1 MMDNCT
7 FPRYSDNDIVV
18 RIRNSLLSGNEAK
31 FFSKSDLFPN
41 VKPEI
46 LRMIFMRVLQSVYGI
61 RVEHFYTMP
70 VTFETAYPQIFEGFL
85 PIGNLF
91 VNMERFFPICRVNDF
106 QIADIIH
113 PKANRTA
120 RFLSGILNFLYF
132 CDSRREV
139 YLEIQSVHKT
149 AMEKEQQLQVAI
161 QDATLKLEKMDIVP
175 ADQEV
180 EFKELSEEIQELQ
193 HKLNQEYR
201 QKTNVLQEMIHQKRM
216 EIAEKNQNLNDLKMA
231 VCYLKQEQEQL
242 KSRITESPEKLT
254 NCRERMKQTQQ
265 KIKKDKQEVIE
276 KYESYRD
283 LVEMFPSC
291 QQEVQFYRKK
301 MQTQGANMDKLSNIL
316 AQIRTL
322 EDQTEN
328 SKSGFKNAKT
338 EEMSLKRLV
347 TVKREKLAA
356 LEIKLKK
363 IYENTELQKQAIT
376 ECCNKFQEKRGAVCE
391 KLTAT
396 DTEIMQLKGAIQQ
409 LSDNVEKEKV
419 KEKINSRMIY
429 RIAMAGVFKV
439 SQSIYSQSLNG
450 SRTKIEKV
458 LHKTSCG
465 TSIPGGDLPQLED
478 WVGEIS

>member
-7 FPRYSDNDIVV
+7 FPRYSANDIVV
-18 RIRNSLLSGNEAK
+18 HIRNSLLSGNEAK
-31 FFSKSDLFPN
+31 LFSKNDLFPN

-61 RVEHFYTMP
+61 RVEHFYSMP
-70 VTFETAYPQIFEGFL
+70 MTFETAYPQIFEEFL

-91 VNMERFFPICRVNDF
+91 VNMARFLPICRVNDF
-106 QIADIIH
+106 QFADIVH
-113 PKANRTA
+113 PKGNRTA
-120 RFLSGILNFLYF
+120 RFLSGILNFLFF
-132 CDSRREV
+132 CDSRREI

-161 QDATLKLEKMDIVP
+161 QNATLKLEKMDIVP

-180 EFKELSEEIQELQ
+180 EFKELSQEIQELQ

-216 EIAEKNQNLNDLKMA
+216 EIAEKNQNLNDLKMEA
-231 VCYLKQEQEQL
+231 CYLKQEQEQL

-322 EDQTEN
+322 EDQIEN

-338 EEMSLKRLV
+338 EEMSLKRIV
-347 TVKREKLAA
+347 TVKHEKLAA
-356 LEIKLKK
+356 VEIKLKN
-363 IYENTELQKQAIT
+363 IYENAELQKQAIT

-419 KEKINSRMIY
+419 KEKEIYLSLRIGLEKYHENLAKTVNSYISSREDK
-429 RIAMAGVFKV
+429 IA
-439 SQSIYSQSLNG
+439 
-450 SRTKIEKV
+450 
-458 LHKTSCG
+458 
-465 TSIPGGDLPQLED
+465 QLT
-478 WVGEIS
+478 GLF